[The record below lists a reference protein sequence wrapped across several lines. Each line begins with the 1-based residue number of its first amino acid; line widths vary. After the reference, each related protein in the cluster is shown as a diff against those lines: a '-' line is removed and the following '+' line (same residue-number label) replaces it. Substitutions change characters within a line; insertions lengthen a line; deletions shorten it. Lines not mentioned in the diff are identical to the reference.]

1 MIMFNKDTLEVLF
14 GISLSLAMTIWFVYF
29 SVKFMFIV
37 AIIPLVIFEI
47 VRVCRDRWYW
57 RREREKR
64 RQKQ

>member
-1 MIMFNKDTLEVLF
+1 MFNKDTLGVLF

-29 SVKFMFIV
+29 LVKCMFIV

-47 VRVCRDRWYW
+47 VRVCRDRRYW

-64 RQKQ
+64 LQKQ

>member
-1 MIMFNKDTLEVLF
+1 MFNKDTLEVLF

-47 VRVCRDRWYW
+47 VRVCRDRRYW

>member
-1 MIMFNKDTLEVLF
+1 MFNKDTLVVLF

-29 SVKFMFIV
+29 SIKFMFIV

-47 VRVCRDRWYW
+47 VRVCRDRRYW

-64 RQKQ
+64 LQKQ

>member
-1 MIMFNKDTLEVLF
+1 MFNKDTLEVLF

-57 RREREKR
+57 RKEWEKR
-64 RQKQ
+64 LQK

>member
-1 MIMFNKDTLEVLF
+1 MFNKDTLGVLF

-29 SVKFMFIV
+29 LVKFMFIV

-47 VRVCRDRWYW
+47 VRVCRDRRYW

-64 RQKQ
+64 LQKQ